1 MGGKNSGPTTTVN
14 TFCSKRKEPSYSI
27 SQISLSV
34 MINMKEL
41 THVHLIFK
49 KIIFQTKQ
57 LKFCPSTE
65 DEGISPVWKLLT
77 KDQELLALVEDY

>member
-1 MGGKNSGPTTTVN
+1 
-14 TFCSKRKEPSYSI
+14 
-27 SQISLSV
+27 

-49 KIIFQTKQ
+49 KIIFQTKK

-65 DEGISPVWKLLT
+65 DEGVSPVWKLLT